1 MREKNNISKRSKM
14 LKNTISIIGAVFGL
28 CICFGL
34 LVPENAS
41 AKKVSSTLKNGTF
54 TVSGKGKMPESA
66 MPKTAQK
73 KRIKKIIIKKG
84 ITELPEDAFRD
95 CSKATVITIAS
106 TVNRIGAMAFY
117 NTGVRKI
124 TFPEKPATLTLGYGI
139 LQNCKN
145 LQEITIPGRFGVTRP
160 KKAAN
165 RKNIVGSLILGNNNS
180 NIVKKVKFSTNLQR
194 ECYKYLGDCENFE
207 VLASDFYYKSIDGCI
222 YTRDGKKLAVVPYGK
237 KEINI
242 AEGCETIDIQS
253 YTYNLD
259 GYIDGKYTYDM
270 YGGCGEIEKIIFPL
284 TFKGVVGQSSP
295 YHSFPDAKF
304 KKCTDIEVEFKSD
317 KIDRETLN
325 GLWDSYFIWRKSLA
339 KELVRMNYAE
349 IKDDMLIML
358 DDGELYG
365 YVGEKENAELTIP
378 NEVKYIRDN
387 AFNSLPSATSQKFSI
402 KFVIL
407 NDTINTLP
415 ENVFSGNKG
424 IQVYAGNA
432 LIIERNAFDGCVN
445 YNIIR
450 ITPV

>member
-1 MREKNNISKRSKM
+1 MVNNKSIKKIFIYIGMICSLCLCCGFFMSEKVSA
-14 LKNTISIIGAVFGL
+14 KNTSV
-28 CICFGL
+28 
-34 LVPENAS
+34 
-41 AKKVSSTLKNGTF
+41 KKVSSTLKNGTF

-66 MPKTAQK
+66 MPKVAQK
-73 KRIKKIIIKKG
+73 KKIKKIVIKNG
-84 ITELPEDAFRD
+84 VTELPEDAFRD
-95 CSKATVITIAS
+95 CSKATVITIAP

-117 NTGVRKI
+117 NTGVEKI
-124 TFPEKPATLTLGYGI
+124 TIPKKAGNLGYGM

-145 LQEITIPGRFGVTRP
+145 LKKLTIPGNFWAREP

-165 RKNIVGSLILGNNNS
+165 KKSLIGSLILGNDNS
-180 NIVKKVKFSTNLQR
+180 NIVKKVKFSTNLLR
-194 ECYKYLGDCENFE
+194 ECYKYLGDCKNFE

-222 YTRDGKKLAVVPYGK
+222 YTRDGKKLVVVPYGK
-237 KEINI
+237 KEIDI
-242 AEGCETIDIQS
+242 AEGCEVVDTQS
-253 YTYNLD
+253 YTYASD
-259 GYIDGKYTYDM
+259 VYIDGKYTYNM
-270 YGGCGEIEKIIFPL
+270 YRGCGQIEKFVFPS
-284 TFKGVVGQSSP
+284 TFKSIEGKYSP
-295 YHSFPDAKF
+295 YHDIPDAMF

-317 KIDRETLN
+317 KLDRNTLR

-339 KELVRMNYAE
+339 RELVRMNYAE

-387 AFNSLPSATSQKFSI
+387 AFNSLSSGTAQKFSI
-402 KFVIL
+402 KSVIL

-424 IQVYAGNA
+424 IRVYARNA